1 MIRVK
6 CINPNAPPA
15 RQVRLGRTRPSRG
28 GPAQPEETGAISFL
42 VDCPFCGTE
51 NKVWLFKVK
60 PKDAVTREPMASEPA
75 EVTAAQ
81 PSAMD
86 RFWLDTARSAAKESI
101 AALEEA
107 AKQLITIASL
117 TQGIYFAA
125 ISFSDL
131 KKVLLVQDLQGW
143 FLVLLFASPIILWLI
158 SLAYAMRVF
167 SPETYKTNLQSPDL
181 QRRCYSRWWPTS
193 IAISSGLTG
202 IALRICAD
210 GGEHRYLSG
219 MDACGQELKL

>member
-1 MIRVK
+1 
-6 CINPNAPPA
+6 
-15 RQVRLGRTRPSRG
+15 
-28 GPAQPEETGAISFL
+28 
-42 VDCPFCGTE
+42 
-51 NKVWLFKVK
+51 
-60 PKDAVTREPMASEPA
+60 MASEPA

-181 QRRCYSRWWPTS
+181 AKEMLQQMVAYKHSHLQR
-193 IAISSGLTG
+193 AHL
-202 IALRICAD
+202 ALLLGFVLMAVNTVI
-210 GGEHRYLSG
+210 YLGWMPVVKS
-219 MDACGQELKL
+219 

>member
-1 MIRVK
+1 
-6 CINPNAPPA
+6 
-15 RQVRLGRTRPSRG
+15 
-28 GPAQPEETGAISFL
+28 
-42 VDCPFCGTE
+42 
-51 NKVWLFKVK
+51 
-60 PKDAVTREPMASEPA
+60 MASEPA

-181 QRRCYSRWWPTS
+181 AKEMLQQMVAYKHSQLQR
-193 IAISSGLTG
+193 AHL
-202 IALRICAD
+202 ALLLGFVLMAANIVI
-210 GGEHRYLSG
+210 YLGWMPAVKS
-219 MDACGQELKL
+219 